1 MHNTW
6 RLIRGI
12 LLVTYLLV
20 VVYLFSINSQL
31 SFFYNFPIWII
42 PVITLLSIILI
53 GDYYTNLSL
62 NNEKLEFEFTSIVNH
77 AFRTP
82 LTRINWLIKE
92 LEKDLPTP
100 ERLSYLQ
107 GAQNATTRVIE
118 IVDII
123 AGIQNMNDK
132 SGYFFEATS
141 FRDIIE
147 KSISKYRD
155 KINEKNITF
164 KVSTFKDMPLLTID
178 TKKISFVIDVL
189 MENAIFY
196 TPQNGKIL
204 VDSII
209 RSKKIIFYITDTG
222 LGLSFADKMRIFSK
236 FYRSKKAKLMNTDG
250 LGLGLYLSKI
260 IINRHHGKIYAKSK
274 GRDKGSAFFIELPF
288 SK

>member
-1 MHNTW
+1 MNNTW
-6 RLIRGI
+6 RLIKGV
-12 LLVTYLLV
+12 LLVVYLLV
-20 VVYLFSINSQL
+20 VVYLFSINSNL
-31 SFFYNFPIWII
+31 SITHHFPIWII
-42 PVITLLSIILI
+42 PIITFLSIILI
-53 GDYYTNLSL
+53 GNYYTNLSL
-62 NNEKLEFEFTSIVNH
+62 NNDKLEFEFTSIVNH

-92 LEKDLPTP
+92 LQKDLPTP
-100 ERLSYLQ
+100 EKLLYLQ
-107 GAQNATTRVIE
+107 GAENATTRVIE

-123 AGIQNMNDK
+123 AGIQNMNNK

-147 KSISKYRD
+147 KSISKYRE

-164 KVSTFKDMPLLTID
+164 KVSTFKDIPLLTLD

-189 MENAIFY
+189 IENAIFY
-196 TPQNGKIL
+196 TPKDGKIL
-204 VDSII
+204 VDSIL
-209 RSKKIIFYITDTG
+209 RSNKIIFYITNTG
-222 LGLSFADKMRIFSK
+222 LGLSFSDKLRIFSK

-260 IINRHHGKIYAKSK
+260 IIARHHGKIYARSK